1 MLHHDRGDYTYVAS
15 LPPRSRPFFRH
26 AAAVGGL
33 FAGLSD
39 AGFGAAPLCRG
50 VVCAHQV
57 GASTSTALTV
67 RLERGWCPLCA
78 LSALARDF
86 RPWQAV
92 AAVGVEV
99 HLWRVE
105 VRLRRQLLVH
115 IQPRP
120 ASLRAAPH
128 RLCPAA
134 CRRQLLHCW
143 QLHIPHTALRSTCC
157 CTDPRGRPPS
167 PPWPAPRWRASPRRS
182 ATRSWPSLCCSRSAR
197 CCHWCC
203 RPLRG
208 GVELHGGGPGIRGGA
223 VRRQLSSGGSG
234 APPARLQRLFRD
246 CAARSRDPCVA
257 GAMRKKCGCFGALFA
272 LWRAL

>member
-1 MLHHDRGDYTYVAS
+1 MAS

-128 RLCPAA
+128 RLCPCRMSSPAA
-134 CRRQLLHCW
+134 ALLAAAHPSHCPAFDV
-143 QLHIPHTALRSTCC
+143 LLYRPARPTTVTTVAGTEVAGVSSALCDSIMAEFVLLSLRSLL
-157 CTDPRGRPPS
+157 PLVL
-167 PPWPAPRWRASPRRS
+167 PA
-182 ATRSWPSLCCSRSAR
+182 
-197 CCHWCC
+197 
-203 RPLRG
+203 
-208 GVELHGGGPGIRGGA
+208 
-223 VRRQLSSGGSG
+223 
-234 APPARLQRLFRD
+234 
-246 CAARSRDPCVA
+246 AARRC
-257 GAMRKKCGCFGALFA
+257 GAAWRRPRHTWRRGAAAAIIRRLG
-272 LWRAL
+272 RAARTSPATFP